1 MERVTLC
8 RGEKRLRTPQTF
20 FLHPTSDIYPSPRPR
35 SIAHTNPI
43 KTYVATK
50 SLFPK
55 LKYRVQVSVHSR
67 AEKKTKQNIEC
78 GELDLGPPRSV
89 GDRCTVAGRAAPA
102 DHGIPVDSPTSQPGP
117 AGYSR
122 VQRGWGLFGE
132 ERSQENHHTFEYG
145 T

>member
-8 RGEKRLRTPQTF
+8 RGVAYSADVFYTPPQ
-20 FLHPTSDIYPSPRPR
+20 DIYPSRRPR
-35 SIAHTNPI
+35 SIAHTNSI

-55 LKYRVQVSVHSR
+55 LKYRVQVSVHLR
-67 AEKKTKQNIEC
+67 AYKTTQNIEC

-102 DHGIPVDSPTSQPGP
+102 DHGIPVDSPTSKPGP

>member
-1 MERVTLC
+1 MEKNVCVLRRRFFTPHLRYLPLPTATLHC
-8 RGEKRLRTPQTF
+8 TYKPNKNIRCNKKSISEIKVSCTSIGHSRGE
-20 FLHPTSDIYPSPRPR
+20 
-35 SIAHTNPI
+35 
-43 KTYVATK
+43 
-50 SLFPK
+50 
-55 LKYRVQVSVHSR
+55 
-67 AEKKTKQNIEC
+67 KTKQNIEC